1 MQHRSAGFPNE
12 LRFRYDVLLEPGAG
26 ISPRRKRLWTGAHA
40 ASQPAAALPAM
51 TGPEDVAYVIHTS
64 GSTGKPKGIVVAHRS
79 AVNLIDC
86 LNRTFAV
93 GPDDRGLFV
102 TSLAFDLSVYDIF
115 GVLAAGGTV
124 HVATGEELADPDRL
138 VGLLRTGG
146 ITLWNSAP
154 AALVRLAPVFPA
166 QPEEES
172 RLRLVFLAGDWIPV
186 TLPDRIRQ
194 AFPRAQVVNFGGT
207 TETTVFSN
215 GYPIGAVDPSWASI
229 PYGRPLANNT
239 YYALDADLS
248 PVPIG
253 VPGDLYIGGDGVSL
267 GYIGR
272 PDLTAAAF
280 LPDPFEDRPGMRL
293 YRTGDRGR
301 YGADGNL
308 EFLGR
313 LDEQVKV
320 RGYRIELGEIE
331 VALSRLA
338 GVREAVVLAREHEP
352 GDNRLVAY
360 VVPAA
365 GASPE
370 SLATGEL
377 RDALRRS
384 LPEYMLPS
392 AFVLLESLPVTANGK
407 LDRQALPA
415 PEWGSAGELSAAQT
429 PVEEALAAIW
439 SQVLGVPR
447 VGREDSFFALGGHS
461 LLATQM
467 VSRVRVAFGVEM
479 PLRTL
484 FERPRL
490 ADLAAAV
497 EELRAAGGPS
507 LSSFASSAAG
517 TELAAFPLSFAQER
531 LWFLDQLEPG
541 GSSYNIPQAVRLTGR
556 LDAAALAGSLSEI
569 VRRHESL
576 RTTFERTAAGSPGQV
591 IHPAAPVALPAVD
604 LTALPSE
611 RAAERARA
619 LAAEEARRPFDLVR
633 GPLVRAL
640 LLRLGA
646 DEHFLLIDVHHIVSD
661 GWSTGILL
669 RELGV
674 LYRAFVAGEPSPLPE
689 LPLQYANFASWQRQ
703 WLSGAELERQL
714 GYWRER
720 LAGAPGVL
728 DLPADRPRPAVQ
740 SLRGASRSFVLPAPL
755 AASLQAL
762 AQREGVTLFMVLL
775 AALDALLSRLSGQTD
790 LVVGSPVA
798 NRNQVGIEE
807 LVGFFVNTL
816 VLRADLGGDPSF
828 RTLLGRVRETT
839 LGAYAHQ
846 DLPFEKLVE
855 ELAPERTL
863 AHAPLFQ
870 VMLSLQNTPMT
881 ALELPGLVLAPLAGE
896 SGAAK
901 FDLSFT
907 FEEAGGSLA
916 GHLEYSSDL
925 FDGATAA
932 RWIDHLEQLLTRV
945 ATDPEVSLSGIG
957 LLAAAARHQILGE
970 WNDTEEAFPATTLLH
985 QFFEATAARTPDA
998 PAAVCAGSELTYGEL
1013 ETRANRL
1020 AHLLRGAGSERGA
1033 RVGVWAE
1040 RSFDLLIAVLGVLK
1054 AGGATSRSTR
1064 RGPPAESSRSSP
1076 RRERRRSS
1084 SPARC
1089 CPRSRRC
1096 AGGCRGC
1103 RTSYVSTSRRRSR
1116 RSRLWM
1122 RRASPVCGTSWRSG
1136 RWTARRPEGS
1146 SAPLRTSRS
1155 ARRRSTSTATACC
1168 RSPGRGCGR
1177 MRGCSRSATAR
1188 GCCSGSWPR
1197 G

>member
-1 MQHRSAGFPNE
+1 VSAFTGLPFSAAEVDEYRDHVLALTRPWLRPGARVLEIGNGSGLLLWELASRAGHVTGIDPSPLTQERNRAHAASEGIGNVELLTGFAHEAGELLGDERFDLIVLASTVQFFPGPRYLERVVRWALGRLNPGGALLIADVLDARRRAELARATEEQRGASVVAGRQELFLDEDLFRDLGARASVQHRNAGFPNE
-12 LRFRYDVLLEPGAG
+12 LRFRYDVLLQPGAG
-26 ISPRRKRLWTGAHA
+26 AVRRRKRLWTGAHA
-40 ASQPAAALPAM
+40 ASQTAGALPAV

-86 LNRTFAV
+86 LNRYFGV

-102 TSLAFDLSVYDIF
+102 TSLCFDLSVYDIF

-166 QPEEES
+166 LPEPAS

-186 TLPDRIRQ
+186 TLPDRVRH
-194 AFPRAQVVNFGGT
+194 AFPLAQVVSFGGT

-215 GYPIGAVDPSWASI
+215 WYPVGAVDPAWPSI

-239 YYALDADLS
+239 YHVLDGALS

-267 GYIGR
+267 GYVGR
-272 PDLTAAAF
+272 PELTAAAF
-280 LPDPFEDRPGMRL
+280 LPDPFDERPGMRL
-293 YRTGDRGR
+293 YRTGDRGC

-331 VALSRLA
+331 VALSRLP

-352 GDNRLVAY
+352 GDTRLVAY

-370 SLATGEL
+370 SLEALEL
-377 RDALRRS
+377 RGALRRS
-384 LPEYMLPS
+384 LTEYMLPS
-392 AFVLLESLPVTANGK
+392 AFVLLAALPVTANGK

-415 PEWGSAGELSAAQT
+415 PEWGGAGELAAAQT
-429 PVEEALAAIW
+429 PAEEALAAIW
-439 SQVLGVPR
+439 SQVLGVAR

-497 EELRAAGGPS
+497 EELRAAGGAAF
-507 LSSFASSAAG
+507 SSASSASSGVG
-517 TELAAFPLSFAQER
+517 TDLAAFPLSFAQER

-556 LDAAALAGSLSEI
+556 LDVAALGGSLSEI

-576 RTTFERTAAGSPGQV
+576 RTTFERTAAGSPAQV
-591 IHPAAPVALPAVD
+591 IRPAAGLALPAVD
-604 LTALPSE
+604 LTALPRE
-611 RAAERARA
+611 RAAERGRE
-619 LAAEEARRPFDLVR
+619 LVAEEARRPFDLVR

-640 LLRLGA
+640 LLRLAA
-646 DEHFLLIDVHHIVSD
+646 DEHILLIDIHHIVSD

-669 RELGV
+669 RELGI
-674 LYRAFVAGEPSPLPE
+674 LYRAAVAGEPSPLAE

-728 DLPADRPRPAVQ
+728 DLPTDRPRPAVQ
-740 SLRGASRSFVLPAPL
+740 SLRGASRSFVLPASL
-755 AASLQAL
+755 ASALQAL
-762 AQREGVTLFMVLL
+762 AQNEGVTLFMVLL
-775 AALDALLSRLSGQTD
+775 AALDALLSRLSGQDD
-790 LVVGSPVA
+790 LVIGSPVA
-798 NRNQVGIEE
+798 NRPRVELEG
-807 LVGFFVNTL
+807 LVGFFINIL
-816 VLRADLGGDPSF
+816 VLRTDLRG
-828 RTLLGRVRETT
+828 
-839 LGAYAHQ
+839 
-846 DLPFEKLVE
+846 
-855 ELAPERTL
+855 
-863 AHAPLFQ
+863 
-870 VMLSLQNTPMT
+870 N
-881 ALELPGLVLAPLAGE
+881 PGFGE
-896 SGAAK
+896 
-901 FDLSFT
+901 
-907 FEEAGGSLA
+907 
-916 GHLEYSSDL
+916 
-925 FDGATAA
+925 
-932 RWIDHLEQLLTRV
+932 
-945 ATDPEVSLSGIG
+945 
-957 LLAAAARHQILGE
+957 LLAQVKERCLAI
-970 WNDTEEAFPATTLLH
+970 
-985 QFFEATAARTPDA
+985 A
-998 PAAVCAGSELTYGEL
+998 P
-1013 ETRANRL
+1013 
-1020 AHLLRGAGSERGA
+1020 
-1033 RVGVWAE
+1033 
-1040 RSFDLLIAVLGVLK
+1040 
-1054 AGGATSRSTR
+1054 
-1064 RGPPAESSRSSP
+1064 PPAPDWDS
-1076 RRERRRSS
+1076 
-1084 SPARC
+1084 
-1089 CPRSRRC
+1089 
-1096 AGGCRGC
+1096 
-1103 RTSYVSTSRRRSR
+1103 
-1116 RSRLWM
+1116 
-1122 RRASPVCGTSWRSG
+1122 
-1136 RWTARRPEGS
+1136 
-1146 SAPLRTSRS
+1146 
-1155 ARRRSTSTATACC
+1155 
-1168 RSPGRGCGR
+1168 
-1177 MRGCSRSATAR
+1177 
-1188 GCCSGSWPR
+1188 
-1197 G
+1197 